1 MAESKR
7 KAREK
12 RAVGADPLA
21 GLDNVRLAG
30 LLGAREGR
38 AKAEPAPAQ
47 PEPEAVERLVRDR
60 QPRCLSYEDWRRLD
74 DLETARGRACARPR
88 IKFTRVDEMLA
99 ALGRT
104 PAEPRDP

>member
-47 PEPEAVERLVRDR
+47 PEPK
-60 QPRCLSYEDWRRLD
+60 RRKR
-74 DLETARGRACARPR
+74 RGPGVFPSRAHSR
-88 IKFTRVDEMLA
+88 
-99 ALGRT
+99 
-104 PAEPRDP
+104 